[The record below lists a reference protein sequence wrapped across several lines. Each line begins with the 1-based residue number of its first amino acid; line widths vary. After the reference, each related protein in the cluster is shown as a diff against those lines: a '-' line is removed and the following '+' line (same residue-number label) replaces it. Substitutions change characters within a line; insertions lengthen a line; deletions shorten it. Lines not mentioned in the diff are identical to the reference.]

1 MKHVAH
7 VLKGTACNIFIF
19 LVLFALQ
26 ACMFIVQ
33 VGPLTIPD
41 PDMHPLST
49 YALVTGQSLNPVAK
63 GKDAHGNTVKQQ
75 SIEGDSR
82 LLTIPG
88 FANVLIV
95 ESISRA
101 TQGDSSRETQQSA
114 DDVMAD
120 HIVVPDGTHTNR
132 SNAYFPLDY
141 LPQAIGLKI
150 AMLVNLPPYAQW
162 QAARI
167 SNSILYA
174 IMGCFAIA
182 LLPRWK
188 SLMALLLVIPPVA
201 FVASSLMIDG
211 MIVALSACMVAVIA
225 TIAGNKHVISLPCTV
240 ALGVLAWAL
249 ACEKLSYAF
258 VAGAALFLPSAVMTV
273 RRKVEFVGVAA
284 VLMGVLYLPWSVLFS
299 SSLAQV
305 NVSHNMSVAL
315 SHPILT
321 IGKIVRSMI
330 FLGTYHLTQ
339 LPVWYT
345 VMSVVLVLVWL
356 AALVYTVK
364 TTGAARMAPSAWVGK
379 YRFLILA
386 LVIAAAEIAAFV
398 LFVGMTWNDL
408 ESMSRFGVFQGIQGR
423 YVLPVLPVFLLGLV
437 IVDDRKVSQRAL
449 AC

>member
-49 YALVTGQSLNPVAK
+49 YALATGQSLNPVAK

-150 AMLVNLPPYAQW
+150 AMLVNLLPYAQW

-211 MIVALSACMVAVIA
+211 MIVALSACMVAAIA
-225 TIAGNKHVISLPCTV
+225 AIAGNKHVISLPCTV
-240 ALGVLAWAL
+240 ALGVLAWTL

-258 VAGAALFLPSAVMTV
+258 VAGAVLFLPSAVMTV
-273 RRKVEFVGVAA
+273 RRKVEFVGVVA

-364 TTGAARMAPSAWVGK
+364 TTGAVRMAPSAWVGK

>member
-49 YALVTGQSLNPVAK
+49 YALATGQSLNPVAK

-211 MIVALSACMVAVIA
+211 MIVALSACMVAAI
-225 TIAGNKHVISLPCTV
+225 
-240 ALGVLAWAL
+240 
-249 ACEKLSYAF
+249 
-258 VAGAALFLPSAVMTV
+258 
-273 RRKVEFVGVAA
+273 AA
-284 VLMGVLYLPWSVLFS
+284 VED
-299 SSLAQV
+299 
-305 NVSHNMSVAL
+305 
-315 SHPILT
+315 
-321 IGKIVRSMI
+321 
-330 FLGTYHLTQ
+330 
-339 LPVWYT
+339 
-345 VMSVVLVLVWL
+345 VVV
-356 AALVYTVK
+356 
-364 TTGAARMAPSAWVGK
+364 VGK
-379 YRFLILA
+379 RDVFA
-386 LVIAAAEIAAFV
+386 
-398 LFVGMTWNDL
+398 M
-408 ESMSRFGVFQGIQGR
+408 RGV
-423 YVLPVLPVFLLGLV
+423 
-437 IVDDRKVSQRAL
+437 
-449 AC
+449 

>member
-1 MKHVAH
+1 
-7 VLKGTACNIFIF
+7 
-19 LVLFALQ
+19 
-26 ACMFIVQ
+26 MFIVQ

-49 YALVTGQSLNPVAK
+49 YALATGQSLNPVAK

-88 FANVLIV
+88 SANVLIV

-120 HIVVPDGTHTNR
+120 HIVVPDGTCTNR

-211 MIVALSACMVAVIA
+211 MIVALSACMVAAIA
-225 TIAGNKHVISLPCTV
+225 AIAGNKHVISLPCTV

-249 ACEKLSYAF
+249 ACEKLSYAL

-364 TTGAARMAPSAWVGK
+364 TTGAVRMAPSAGVGK

>member
-49 YALVTGQSLNPVAK
+49 YALATGQSLNPVAK

-141 LPQAIGLKI
+141 LAQAIGLKI

-211 MIVALSACMVAVIA
+211 MIVALSACMVAAIA
-225 TIAGNKHVISLPCTV
+225 AIAGNKHVISLPCTV

-364 TTGAARMAPSAWVGK
+364 TTGAVRMAPSAWVGK

>member
-19 LVLFALQ
+19 LMLFALQ

-49 YALVTGQSLNPVAK
+49 YALATGQSLNPVAK

-150 AMLVNLPPYAQW
+150 AMLVNLLPYAQW

-211 MIVALSACMVAVIA
+211 MIVALSACMVAAIA

-273 RRKVEFVGVAA
+273 RRKVEFVGIAA

-364 TTGAARMAPSAWVGK
+364 TTGAVRMAPSAWVGK

>member
-1 MKHVAH
+1 
-7 VLKGTACNIFIF
+7 
-19 LVLFALQ
+19 
-26 ACMFIVQ
+26 MFIVQ

-41 PDMHPLST
+41 PDMHSLST
-49 YALVTGQSLNPVAK
+49 YALATGQSLNPVAK

-88 FANVLIV
+88 FANVPIV

-211 MIVALSACMVAVIA
+211 MIVALSACMVAAIA
-225 TIAGNKHVISLPCTV
+225 AIAGNKHVISLPCTV

-305 NVSHNMSVAL
+305 NVSHSMSVAL

-364 TTGAARMAPSAWVGK
+364 TTGAVRMAPSAGVGK

>member
-49 YALVTGQSLNPVAK
+49 YALATGQSLNPVAK

-211 MIVALSACMVAVIA
+211 MIVALSACMVAAIA
-225 TIAGNKHVISLPCTV
+225 AIAGNKHVISLPCTV

-258 VAGAALFLPSAVMTV
+258 VAGAVLFLPSAVMTV
-273 RRKVEFVGVAA
+273 RRKVEFVGVVA

-364 TTGAARMAPSAWVGK
+364 TTGAVRMAPSAWVGK

>member
-1 MKHVAH
+1 M
-7 VLKGTACNIFIF
+7 
-19 LVLFALQ
+19 
-26 ACMFIVQ
+26 
-33 VGPLTIPD
+33 
-41 PDMHPLST
+41 
-49 YALVTGQSLNPVAK
+49 
-63 GKDAHGNTVKQQ
+63 
-75 SIEGDSR
+75 
-82 LLTIPG
+82 
-88 FANVLIV
+88 
-95 ESISRA
+95 
-101 TQGDSSRETQQSA
+101 
-114 DDVMAD
+114 
-120 HIVVPDGTHTNR
+120 
-132 SNAYFPLDY
+132 
-141 LPQAIGLKI
+141 KI
-150 AMLVNLPPYAQW
+150 AMLVNLSPYAQW

-174 IMGCFAIA
+174 IMGCFAIT

-211 MIVALSACMVAVIA
+211 MIVALSACMVAAIA
-225 TIAGNKHVISLPCTV
+225 AIAGNKHVISLPCTV

-305 NVSHNMSVAL
+305 NVSHSMSVAL

-356 AALVYTVK
+356 AALAYTVK
-364 TTGAARMAPSAWVGK
+364 TTGAVRMAPSAGVGK

>member
-1 MKHVAH
+1 
-7 VLKGTACNIFIF
+7 
-19 LVLFALQ
+19 
-26 ACMFIVQ
+26 
-33 VGPLTIPD
+33 
-41 PDMHPLST
+41 MHPLST
-49 YALVTGQSLNPVAK
+49 YALATGQSLNPVAK

-88 FANVLIV
+88 SANVLIV

-120 HIVVPDGTHTNR
+120 HIVVPDGTCTNR

-211 MIVALSACMVAVIA
+211 MIVALSACMVAAIA
-225 TIAGNKHVISLPCTV
+225 AIAGNKHVISLPCTV

-305 NVSHNMSVAL
+305 NVSHSMSVAL

-364 TTGAARMAPSAWVGK
+364 TTGAVRMAPSAGVGK

>member
-1 MKHVAH
+1 
-7 VLKGTACNIFIF
+7 
-19 LVLFALQ
+19 
-26 ACMFIVQ
+26 MFIVQ

-49 YALVTGQSLNPVAK
+49 YALATGQSLNPVAK

-211 MIVALSACMVAVIA
+211 MIVALSACMVAAIA
-225 TIAGNKHVISLPCTV
+225 AIAGNKHVISLPCTV

-364 TTGAARMAPSAWVGK
+364 TTGAVRMAPSAWVGK

-398 LFVGMTWNDL
+398 LFVGMTWNDS

>member
-49 YALVTGQSLNPVAK
+49 YALATGQSLNPVAK

-211 MIVALSACMVAVIA
+211 MIVALSACMVAAIA
-225 TIAGNKHVISLPCTV
+225 AIAGNKHVISLPCTV

-249 ACEKLSYAF
+249 ACEKLSYAL

-364 TTGAARMAPSAWVGK
+364 TTGAVRMAPSAGVGK

>member
-1 MKHVAH
+1 
-7 VLKGTACNIFIF
+7 
-19 LVLFALQ
+19 
-26 ACMFIVQ
+26 MFIVQ
-33 VGPLTIPD
+33 AGPLTIPD

-49 YALVTGQSLNPVAK
+49 YALATGQSLNPVAK
-63 GKDAHGNTVKQQ
+63 GKDTHGNTVKQQ

-150 AMLVNLPPYAQW
+150 AMLMNLRPYAQW

-174 IMGCFAIA
+174 IMGCIAIA

-188 SLMALLLVIPPVA
+188 SLMALLLVIPPAA

-211 MIVALSACMVAVIA
+211 MIVALSACMVAA
-225 TIAGNKHVISLPCTV
+225 AEGKRVISLPYTAV
-240 ALGVLAWAL
+240 LGVLAWAL
-249 ACEKLSYAF
+249 ACEKPPYAF
-258 VAGAALFLPSAVMTV
+258 VSVAVLFLPSAVMTV
-273 RRKVEFVGVAA
+273 RRKLEFVGIAA
-284 VLMGVLYLPWSVLFS
+284 VLTGALYLPWSVLFG

-305 NVSHNMSVAL
+305 DVSHNVSVAL
-315 SHPILT
+315 SHPVLT
-321 IGKIVRSMI
+321 IGKIVHSML
-330 FLGTYHLTQ
+330 FLGTFAY
-339 LPVWYT
+339 LPTWY
-345 VMSVVLVLVWL
+345 VAMAAVLMVAWL
-356 AALVYTVK
+356 AASVYTVK
-364 TTGAARMAPSAWVGK
+364 QHWTGRMTPALWVGRH
-379 YRFLILA
+379 RFLILA

-398 LFVGMTWNDL
+398 LFVGLTWNDL
-408 ESMSRFGVFQGIQGR
+408 ASMSRFEVFEGIQGR
-423 YVLPVLPVFLLGLV
+423 YVLPILPVFLLGLV
-437 IVDDRKVSQRAL
+437 VVDDRNGRQHAL
-449 AC
+449 AN

>member
-1 MKHVAH
+1 MQY
-7 VLKGTACNIFIF
+7 FIF

-49 YALVTGQSLNPVAK
+49 YALATGQSLNPVAK

-88 FANVLIV
+88 SANVLIV

-120 HIVVPDGTHTNR
+120 HIVVPDGTRTNR

-150 AMLVNLPPYAQW
+150 AMLVNLLPYAQW

-211 MIVALSACMVAVIA
+211 MIVALSACMVAAIA
-225 TIAGNKHVISLPCTV
+225 AAAEGKRLISLPHTAV
-240 ALGVLAWAL
+240 LGVLAWAL
-249 ACEKLSYAF
+249 ACEKLPYAF
-258 VAGAALFLPSAVMTV
+258 VAVAVLFLPSAVMTV
-273 RRKVEFVGVAA
+273 RRKLEFVGIAA
-284 VLMGVLYLPWSVLFS
+284 VLTGALYLPWSVLFG

-305 NVSHNMSVAL
+305 DVSHNVSVAL

-321 IGKIVRSMI
+321 IGKNSAFHAVPRDFCLSAD
-330 FLGTYHLTQ
+330 
-339 LPVWYT
+339 
-345 VMSVVLVLVWL
+345 LVCCNGGCFGVGLVGSSGL
-356 AALVYTVK
+356 YGEAALDGSGDTGLMGRK
-364 TTGAARMAPSAWVGK
+364 TSIPGLR
-379 YRFLILA
+379 
-386 LVIAAAEIAAFV
+386 
-398 LFVGMTWNDL
+398 
-408 ESMSRFGVFQGIQGR
+408 SRNSG
-423 YVLPVLPVFLLGLV
+423 
-437 IVDDRKVSQRAL
+437 
-449 AC
+449 C

>member
-1 MKHVAH
+1 M
-7 VLKGTACNIFIF
+7 
-19 LVLFALQ
+19 
-26 ACMFIVQ
+26 
-33 VGPLTIPD
+33 
-41 PDMHPLST
+41 
-49 YALVTGQSLNPVAK
+49 NPVAK

-88 FANVLIV
+88 SANVLIV

-120 HIVVPDGTHTNR
+120 HIVVPDGTCTNR

-211 MIVALSACMVAVIA
+211 MIVALSACMVAAIA
-225 TIAGNKHVISLPCTV
+225 AAAEGKRLISLPRTAV
-240 ALGVLAWAL
+240 FGGAGVGLGV
-249 ACEKLSYAF
+249 
-258 VAGAALFLPSAVMTV
+258 
-273 RRKVEFVGVAA
+273 
-284 VLMGVLYLPWSVLFS
+284 
-299 SSLAQV
+299 
-305 NVSHNMSVAL
+305 
-315 SHPILT
+315 
-321 IGKIVRSMI
+321 
-330 FLGTYHLTQ
+330 
-339 LPVWYT
+339 
-345 VMSVVLVLVWL
+345 
-356 AALVYTVK
+356 
-364 TTGAARMAPSAWVGK
+364 
-379 YRFLILA
+379 
-386 LVIAAAEIAAFV
+386 
-398 LFVGMTWNDL
+398 
-408 ESMSRFGVFQGIQGR
+408 
-423 YVLPVLPVFLLGLV
+423 
-437 IVDDRKVSQRAL
+437 
-449 AC
+449 

>member
-49 YALVTGQSLNPVAK
+49 YALATGQSLNPVAK

-211 MIVALSACMVAVIA
+211 MIVALSACMVAAIA

-364 TTGAARMAPSAWVGK
+364 TTGAVRMAPSAWVGK